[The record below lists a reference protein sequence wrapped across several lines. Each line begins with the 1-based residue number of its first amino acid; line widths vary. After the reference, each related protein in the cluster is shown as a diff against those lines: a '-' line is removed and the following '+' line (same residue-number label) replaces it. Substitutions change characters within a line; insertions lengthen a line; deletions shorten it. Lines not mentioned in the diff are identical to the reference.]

1 MQKKH
6 YIGHGITF
14 TNNITLITVT
24 AHPVVVVALLL
35 YCSSYYNTTVVVAA
49 AAAAVGRALARLF
62 AAAVCIKKNQNT
74 PRPSEH
80 PPVMG
85 GKCQNGV

>member
-35 YCSSYYNTTVVVAA
+35 YCSSYYNTTVV

-62 AAAVCIKKNQNT
+62 AAAAVCIKKNQNT